1 MILSCVL
8 PAHNM
13 CQVPLSSIFILFSLH
28 EKGTAR
34 RYRSEC
40 PKKGTGHF
48 FFVRD
53 SLAFV
58 RDFKKTPSDKCPFS
72 TLSWKVKLCLC
83 YNFPMQIREHMKI
96 VITDFEGTL
105 SDHSHRL
112 EFAYKNQWDEFFSR
126 LDGDTLRYEVWDQI
140 KAFGLPVVIVT
151 GVWEKFRPQMEAWLH
166 KNNVTYDLLYMKQTG
181 DQRPSEVTKS
191 ELFETHLKNY
201 EIAAV
206 FDDLPAVIEMFRNKG
221 LNVIDVG
228 PKAAPQE
235 VGEALYSPYSTL
247 R

>member
-1 MILSCVL
+1 
-8 PAHNM
+8 
-13 CQVPLSSIFILFSLH
+13 
-28 EKGTAR
+28 
-34 RYRSEC
+34 
-40 PKKGTGHF
+40 
-48 FFVRD
+48 
-53 SLAFV
+53 
-58 RDFKKTPSDKCPFS
+58 
-72 TLSWKVKLCLC
+72 
-83 YNFPMQIREHMKI
+83 MQIREHMKI

-228 PKAAPQE
+228 PKAAP
-235 VGEALYSPYSTL
+235 
-247 R
+247 